1 MPFLFGRCFSY
12 AAGLIGATL
21 TLPESVVR
29 SDLEQPH
36 AGMLLYADPDHH
48 VSHQVRLALAEK
60 QIAYQLIVV
69 DARVRPED
77 LLDLNPY
84 ASLPT
89 LIDRELRLY
98 QNMVILE
105 YLEERYHKH
114 RLLPDHPA
122 SRAEFRQY
130 AWRIQH
136 DWLSLADTLLTHPD
150 SLDIAAAQ
158 HARQQLRNSLISLA
172 PLFAKRPFFMNDQ
185 FGLCDCLLAPM
196 LWRLPE
202 MQIELPSSLAAPLL
216 AYCQRLFER
225 PAFLATLTVQ
235 QRQKRDLPRIG

>member
-1 MPFLFGRCFSY
+1 M
-12 AAGLIGATL
+12 IGATL
-21 TLPESVVR
+21 TLPESSIL
-29 SDLEQPH
+29 SDSEQRH
-36 AGMLLYADPDHH
+36 AGLLLYAHVDHH

-60 QIAYQLIVV
+60 QIPYRLIIV
-69 DARVRPED
+69 DAVARPED
-77 LLDLNPY
+77 LSDLNPY

-98 QNMVILE
+98 QGMVILE
-105 YLEERYHKH
+105 YLEDRYPQH

-122 SRAEFRQY
+122 SRAEYRQY

-136 DWLSLADTLLTHPD
+136 DWLSLADTLLTHSD
-150 SLDIAAAQ
+150 SLDRKAAQ
-158 HARQQLRNSLISLA
+158 LARQQLRNSLISLS

-196 LWRLPE
+196 LWRLAE
-202 MQIELPSSLAAPLL
+202 MQIELPSALCAPLL

-225 PAFLATLTVQ
+225 PAFLATLTRHE
-235 QRQKRDLPRIG
+235 RQTYGLPRIG

>member
-1 MPFLFGRCFSY
+1 MPFLFVCRFGYAGR
-12 AAGLIGATL
+12 LIGEL
-21 TLPESVVR
+21 PTLPESAML
-29 SDLEQPH
+29 SDSEQRH
-36 AGMLLYADPDHH
+36 AGVLLYAHPDHH
-48 VSHQVRLALAEK
+48 TSHQVRLALAEK
-60 QIAYQLIVV
+60 QIPYRLVLV
-69 DARVRPED
+69 DPALRPED

-84 ASLPT
+84 ATLPT

-98 QNMVILE
+98 QNGVILE
-105 YLEERYHKH
+105 YLEERYHRH

-130 AWRIQH
+130 AWRIEQ
-136 DWLSLADTLLTHPD
+136 DWLSLADTLLTHSD
-150 SLDIAAAQ
+150 SLDLKAAQ
-158 HARQQLRNSLISLA
+158 QARHQLRNSLISLS

-202 MQIELPSSLAAPLL
+202 MQIELPISLTAPLL

-225 PAFLATLTVQ
+225 PAFIETLSAHE
-235 QRQKRDLPRIG
+235 RQKSHLLRIG

>member
-1 MPFLFGRCFSY
+1 M
-12 AAGLIGATL
+12 
-21 TLPESVVR
+21 PESSIL
-29 SDLEQPH
+29 SDSEQRH
-36 AGMLLYADPDHH
+36 AGILLYAHPDQHD
-48 VSHQVRLALAEK
+48 SHQIRLALAEK
-60 QIAYQLIVV
+60 QIAYRLITV
-69 DARVRPED
+69 DPALRPED

-98 QNMVILE
+98 QNAIILE
-105 YLEERYHKH
+105 YLEERYP
-114 RLLPDHPA
+114 RVPLLPDHPA
-122 SRAEFRQY
+122 SRAEYRQY

-136 DWLSLADTLLTHPD
+136 DWLSLANTLLMHPD
-150 SLDIAAAQ
+150 SLDVNAARQ
-158 HARQQLRNSLISLA
+158 ARQQLRNSLISLS

-225 PAFLATLTVQ
+225 PAFVATLSPQERQQQ
-235 QRQKRDLPRIG
+235 QRHSPRMG